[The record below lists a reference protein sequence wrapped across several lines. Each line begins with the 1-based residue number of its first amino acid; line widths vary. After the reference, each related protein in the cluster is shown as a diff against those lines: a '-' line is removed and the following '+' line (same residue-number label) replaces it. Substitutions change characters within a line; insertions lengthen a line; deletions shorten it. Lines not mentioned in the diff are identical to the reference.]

1 MTTTIFL
8 LGCAVFAAG
17 LHRLGRCDRGELE
30 QAALLPFADDPPAAR
45 AMTAATSWAWY
56 MTSFSAL
63 VIFQT
68 SDKRI
73 EIKGV

>member
-45 AMTAATSWAWY
+45 AMTAATGRVCARVVEPLAEPVAAAEPWRLEA
-56 MTSFSAL
+56 
-63 VIFQT
+63 
-68 SDKRI
+68 
-73 EIKGV
+73 